1 MTQYNMLWQ
10 QIDCQDLFRC
20 TDFDKNILVSY
31 GIEKIRRGKRENLYS
46 DLDPRGEYKNNWI
59 IGSLRANIKGT
70 FYTLRRFCGNIF
82 MQKDLLATF
91 LVFDRDYFPGR
102 SSIIFFYAVSSVVSD
117 LFTFSGVT
125 RSPVPILCKENWKL
139 VPRQKGAKPH
149 PG

>member
-1 MTQYNMLWQ
+1 MLWQ

-91 LVFDRDYFPGR
+91 SVFDRDYFPGR
-102 SSIIFFYAVSSVVSD
+102 SSTDV
-117 LFTFSGVT
+117 
-125 RSPVPILCKENWKL
+125 CEKC
-139 VPRQKGAKPH
+139 
-149 PG
+149 